1 MVRTNWLAGNQEEIK
16 KRFDI
21 PVYGEIRHFKDV
33 FALLIDLAKK
43 ERFTL
48 ILDEFQEFYGIN
60 PAVYPESSICGM

>member
-1 MVRTNWLAGNQEEIK
+1 M
-16 KRFDI
+16 FDI
-21 PVYGEIRHFKDV
+21 PVYGEIRPFKDV